1 MLISKINMIWE
12 TYTKQKCF
20 KHYFLLKNNG
30 YKDESPLK
38 RGYKRWWRKREKHRN
53 CFEYSCLES
62 SFYVVHA
69 CKPWEII
76 YHGVSHRGSCS
87 VSCGGTNLELHIS
100 HFKSS
105 LSEYFNLSN
114 LHVLFLVLVPRN
126 LSKIHKIL
134 APPDTQTE
142 TAFEPFHDG

>member
-20 KHYFLLKNNG
+20 KHYFLLENNG

-38 RGYKRWWRKREKHRN
+38 RDYKRWWRKREKHRN

-69 CKPWEII
+69 CEPWKII
-76 YHGVSHRGSCS
+76 NDSFRTVSRRIAGRRRGKNWI
-87 VSCGGTNLELHIS
+87 TLE
-100 HFKSS
+100 
-105 LSEYFNLSN
+105 
-114 LHVLFLVLVPRN
+114 R
-126 LSKIHKIL
+126 IL
-134 APPDTQTE
+134 GPPDTQTE
-142 TAFEPFHDG
+142 IALEPFHDG

>member
-1 MLISKINMIWE
+1 MPVSLGK
-12 TYTKQKCF
+12 
-20 KHYFLLKNNG
+20 
-30 YKDESPLK
+30 
-38 RGYKRWWRKREKHRN
+38 
-53 CFEYSCLES
+53 S
-62 SFYVVHA
+62 SIMECHIEVRVQFRA
-69 CKPWEII
+69 A
-76 YHGVSHRGSCS
+76 
-87 VSCGGTNLELHIS
+87 NLELHIS

-134 APPDTQTE
+134 APPDTKTE